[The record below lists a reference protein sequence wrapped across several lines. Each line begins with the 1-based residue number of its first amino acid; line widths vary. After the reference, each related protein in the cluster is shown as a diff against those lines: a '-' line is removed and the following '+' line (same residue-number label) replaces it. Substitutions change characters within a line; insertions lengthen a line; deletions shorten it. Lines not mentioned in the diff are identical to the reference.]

1 MNPDL
6 SHATRDTATVQ
17 GRAPLIEVL
26 GRMADELALLA
37 GHMAQTDALL
47 DQLLTDVEVC
57 DLAAL
62 QQVDR
67 IRQETEGL
75 HQFTAAL
82 ALTLKPDGSCDP
94 VQASSVLRLR
104 AQVLRLQGK
113 AAETASNDIW

>member
-1 MNPDL
+1 MNAYL
-6 SHATRDTATVQ
+6 SHATRDPEADQ

-47 DQLLTDVEVC
+47 DQLLTEVGASNF
-57 DLAAL
+57 AAL

-67 IRQETEGL
+67 LRQETEGL
-75 HQFTAAL
+75 HQFVAAL
-82 ALTLKPDGSCDP
+82 ALTLQPDGTCDP